1 MLHRSPLVLVQIIMM
16 PFMVLT
22 KAEMILLELIGLYQ
36 YPGGKL
42 GKRETQKFALVQL
55 TLTFLFLASLYA

>member
-1 MLHRSPLVLVQIIMM
+1 MM

-55 TLTFLFLASLYA
+55 TLTFLFLAILYR